1 MQESDYATLARRR
14 RENYGLKYSSTN
26 QLKRAIMEKRLCRVK
41 ECNNINIVKIYVFKD
56 TKFQPFVVGDENLEV
71 ASEIVE

>member
-1 MQESDYATLARRR
+1 
-14 RENYGLKYSSTN
+14 
-26 QLKRAIMEKRLCRVK
+26 MEKRLCRVK

-71 ASEIVE
+71 VSEIVE